1 MKGSKAFYY
10 NLILVIT
17 LLSCSTPSDD
27 HFQCSDTKGHEKL
40 LAFLYFKSPRISSIV
55 GLHVKR
61 SKYNPSEAAFAFCT
75 KKPRWFLRSL
85 PSLKCWASS
94 DGSHFSKIQP
104 RCFGKLHWL
113 RPLNIPWIKRL
124 VIKPVI
130 SLIAERTWLSV
141 CDFDFF
147 EETRYKLVWV
157 MCVGQV

>member
-1 MKGSKAFYY
+1 MNIQMKGSKAFYY

-27 HFQCSDTKGHEKL
+27 HLQCSDTKGHEKL

-61 SKYNPSEAAFAFCT
+61 GSKYNSSEAAFALFCT
-75 KKPRWFLRSL
+75 KKPRWFLWSL

-113 RPLNIPWIKRL
+113 TQALKYPMDQTFSNKTSDQFNCWKDL
-124 VIKPVI
+124 
-130 SLIAERTWLSV
+130 TLSV
-141 CDFDFF
+141 WLWFF
-147 EETRYKLVWV
+147 WRN
-157 MCVGQV
+157 

>member
-61 SKYNPSEAAFAFCT
+61 GSKYNSSEAAFALFCT
-75 KKPRWFLRSL
+75 KKPR
-85 PSLKCWASS
+85 
-94 DGSHFSKIQP
+94 
-104 RCFGKLHWL
+104 
-113 RPLNIPWIKRL
+113 
-124 VIKPVI
+124 
-130 SLIAERTWLSV
+130 
-141 CDFDFF
+141 
-147 EETRYKLVWV
+147 
-157 MCVGQV
+157 